1 MKSYLSLIPISAK
14 VHRRQNRMTVWC
26 IIISV
31 LLVTTIFSVADMMI
45 RTESTQL
52 SDKHG
57 NWHIQLE
64 NISEDTANELSQRS
78 DVVAVGCSESFNTDA
93 DKEYY
98 IGGKRAALFGT
109 DETYISQLVN
119 ALEEGSYPQSDDEV
133 MLSDSAKLALGV
145 QIGDKVTVQTPAGD
159 AEFTV
164 VGFGSDDKEYY
175 QGQLYLV
182 ATYMTQTAFT
192 SIMEMNGM
200 ETNPVYYVQFKSA
213 AKAAAAITEI
223 QQEFKLTEGS
233 ISENTAVMG
242 ITGQSSNESMKS
254 IYGMAAALFVLVLLA
269 GVLMISGSMNSN
281 VSQRTKFFGM
291 MRCIGASRQQIIRYV
306 RLEALNWCKTA
317 VPTGLIS
324 GTLISWG
331 VCALL
336 RYGIGGEFSTTP
348 VFALSPVGLISGVV
362 VGVVTVLL
370 AAQTPA
376 KHAAKV
382 SPLAAVSGN
391 SDTGTSARHSLKLNF
406 GRIERTLGVHHATT
420 SRKNWVL
427 MTASFSLSIILF
439 LCFTVGLDF
448 GRELM
453 PTMRSWTPDLCLNG
467 YSNSLVISPDV
478 KNELDE
484 INGVEQV
491 FGSSYLEQIPATS
504 SRQEVDHVNL
514 ASYSDYLL
522 DSANDSIVQ
531 GDLTAVYGDSNQVM
545 TISNKD
551 NPIQV
556 GDTIQ
561 INGNEVEVVCSISS
575 GLWSSEYSVI
585 CSEETFERLTGEK
598 NYSLVGIKLGKDA
611 TDETIMQINNLVAQD
626 VIFSDMRESNQEDR
640 ATYMAIQFVVFCFL
654 AIIAMITLFNIINS
668 ISMSVTARIK
678 QYGAMRAV
686 GMDGRQLT
694 RMISAEAA
702 TYAISG
708 LVVGCGVGIL
718 LSRFLYIKLVT
729 RYFGISWS
737 LPIALLVIIVV
748 FDIASAMIAI
758 YAPAKRIRNMAIT
771 ATINDL

>member
-1 MKSYLSLIPISAK
+1 
-14 VHRRQNRMTVWC
+14 
-26 IIISV
+26 
-31 LLVTTIFSVADMMI
+31 
-45 RTESTQL
+45 
-52 SDKHG
+52 
-57 NWHIQLE
+57 
-64 NISEDTANELSQRS
+64 
-78 DVVAVGCSESFNTDA
+78 
-93 DKEYY
+93 
-98 IGGKRAALFGT
+98 
-109 DETYISQLVN
+109 
-119 ALEEGSYPQSDDEV
+119 
-133 MLSDSAKLALGV
+133 
-145 QIGDKVTVQTPAGD
+145 
-159 AEFTV
+159 
-164 VGFGSDDKEYY
+164 
-175 QGQLYLV
+175 
-182 ATYMTQTAFT
+182 
-192 SIMEMNGM
+192 
-200 ETNPVYYVQFKSA
+200 
-213 AKAAAAITEI
+213 
-223 QQEFKLTEGS
+223 
-233 ISENTAVMG
+233 
-242 ITGQSSNESMKS
+242 
-254 IYGMAAALFVLVLLA
+254 
-269 GVLMISGSMNSN
+269 
-281 VSQRTKFFGM
+281 
-291 MRCIGASRQQIIRYV
+291 
-306 RLEALNWCKTA
+306 
-317 VPTGLIS
+317 
-324 GTLISWG
+324 
-331 VCALL
+331 
-336 RYGIGGEFSTTP
+336 
-348 VFALSPVGLISGVV
+348 
-362 VGVVTVLL
+362 
-370 AAQTPA
+370 
-376 KHAAKV
+376 
-382 SPLAAVSGN
+382 
-391 SDTGTSARHSLKLNF
+391 
-406 GRIERTLGVHHATT
+406 
-420 SRKNWVL
+420 
-427 MTASFSLSIILF
+427 
-439 LCFTVGLDF
+439 
-448 GRELM
+448 M

-718 LSRFLYIKLVT
+718 LSRFLYIKLIT

-737 LPIALLVIIVV
+737 LPIALLGIIVV

>member
-64 NISEDTANELSQRS
+64 NISEDTANELSQRQ

-200 ETNPVYYVQFKSA
+200 ETNPVYYVKFQNASRASA
-213 AKAAAAITEI
+213 AIPEI

-242 ITGQSSNESMKS
+242 IAGQSSNESMKS

-370 AAQTPA
+370 AAKTPA

-686 GMDGRQLT
+686 GMDGKQLT

-737 LPIALLVIIVV
+737 LPIALLGIIVV